1 MKAKSFLFA
10 LITGI
15 IFNTYAIAG
24 TAEDIEITKATQDTN
39 VLQSQALD
47 AVAEDTLRLVE
58 QQSKNVEK
66 EEQSDQFDNS
76 EKFAVTVV
84 VFIAGTVGTAAVV
97 VYCSVRSAFRH
108 LNNLKYDRT
117 NGWH

>member
-1 MKAKSFLFA
+1 MKTKSFLFA

-15 IFNTYAIAG
+15 IFNTYAFAG
-24 TAEDIEITKATQDTN
+24 AAENIVTPKATTDTN
-39 VLQSQALD
+39 LMESQTLD
-47 AVAEDTLRLVE
+47 VVAEDTLRSVE
-58 QQSKNVEK
+58 QQSKNAEK

-84 VFIAGTVGTAAVV
+84 VFIAGTVGTVAVV
-97 VYCSVRSAFRH
+97 VYCSVRSAFRR